1 MRSATSPETPADTL
15 SGAFLRALSDNW
27 RLYLKPQVLSFRPFR
42 DSKNFPV
49 MNIPALLYKIY
60 EPLLWSQIKN
70 GPKPQHIGLIV
81 DGNRRF
87 ARVKGLASNEGHNAG
102 SQKLEDF
109 LRWCWRLDIKI
120 VTLYGFSTENYKRS
134 EEEVDYL
141 MDLIQ
146 RKLKQY
152 QVDPVIKQEG
162 VKIKVIGQRDNLSEE
177 MIEEIRKTE
186 ELTKD
191 NSRFQLNI
199 AVSYGGRAEI
209 VDAVKKIGQGIQ
221 DGEISPDEINEE
233 MFSKNLYTEGIRDP
247 DLIIRTSGE
256 ERLSGFLLWQSA
268 YSELYFSEVYWP
280 AFRMIDFWR
289 AIRVYQQRERRYGK

>member
-1 MRSATSPETPADTL
+1 M
-15 SGAFLRALSDNW
+15 
-27 RLYLKPQVLSFRPFR
+27 
-42 DSKNFPV
+42 
-49 MNIPALLYKIY
+49 
-60 EPLLWSQIKN
+60 WSQIKT
-70 GPKPQHIGLIV
+70 GPKPHHIGLIV

-87 ARVKGLASNEGHNAG
+87 AQMKGLASNEGHNAG

-120 VTLYGFSTENYKRS
+120 VTLYAFSTENYKRTDN
-134 EEEVDYL
+134 EVDYL
-141 MDLIQ
+141 MDLIL

-152 QVDPVIKQEG
+152 QVDPVIKREK
-162 VKIKVIGQRDNLSEE
+162 VKIKVIGQRDNLSDE
-177 MIEEIRKTE
+177 MIREICKTE

-191 NSRFQLNI
+191 HDRFQLNI

-209 VDAVKKIGQGIQ
+209 VDAVKKIAQQ
-221 DGEISPDEINEE
+221 ISERNIAVDDIDEDLFANH
-233 MFSKNLYTEGIRDP
+233 LYTEGIPDP

-289 AIRVYQQRERRYGK
+289 AIRVYQQRERRFGK